1 MLSIRLTRIG
11 KKKQPEYRFVIMEK
25 GRDPWGKA
33 LEILGNF
40 NPRSNPPLF
49 NVKQDRI
56 AYWIKNGAQC
66 TDTVWNLFVDKGLV
80 TGEKRKK
87 VSISKKRKEKLAKK
101 QAA

>member
-40 NPRSNPPLF
+40 NPRTNPVTF
-49 NVKQDRI
+49 NVKKDRI
-56 AYWIKNGAQC
+56 EYWIKNGAQC
-66 TDTVWNLFVDKGLV
+66 TDTVWNLFVDQGLV
-80 TGEKRKK
+80 EGDKRKV
-87 VSISKKRKEKLAKK
+87 VSLSKKRKEKLSKK